1 MRSDVVLDA
10 GWTRLGRGVGL
21 ALAVALGRNI
31 AVYVLGQGSALMLF
45 FLFLLSEICAELGR
59 TKNACLWDFLSRGL
73 GWYLGVDVRGCGY
86 VWVSE
91 GEIPRMGSPWAWGKI
106 GECVGVRV
114 GCRERK
120 TASELCAVVRGG
132 GRTRR
137 RLLSLQKGESIY
149 LARSLGGFV
158 VLVQAQGL
166 FFFIPFLARLARL
179 AQFFF
184 FWWGD
189 MESGEY
195 SRSWMPRPSP
205 HAVTS

>member
-1 MRSDVVLDA
+1 
-10 GWTRLGRGVGL
+10 
-21 ALAVALGRNI
+21 VALGRNI

-73 GWYLGVDVRGCGY
+73 GWYLGVDVRGCGC

-120 TASELCAVVRGG
+120 TASELCAVVVRGRRG
-132 GRTRR
+132 SRRT
-137 RLLSLQKGESIY
+137 RLLSLQKGESIN

-166 FFFIPFLARLARL
+166 FFFSSFLFSLARSSRTL
-179 AQFFF
+179 FF

-189 MESGEY
+189 MRKVGNI
-195 SRSWMPRPSP
+195 RDHGCP
-205 HAVTS
+205 A

>member
-1 MRSDVVLDA
+1 MRAS
-10 GWTRLGRGVGL
+10 GTSSLG
-21 ALAVALGRNI
+21 
-31 AVYVLGQGSALMLF
+31 
-45 FLFLLSEICAELGR
+45 
-59 TKNACLWDFLSRGL
+59 GL
-73 GWYLGVDVRGCGY
+73 GWYLGVDVRGCGC

-132 GRTRR
+132 RRTRR

-184 FWWGD
+184 FLVGRHGKWGIFAI
-189 MESGEY
+189 MEAPGLV
-195 SRSWMPRPSP
+195 RMR
-205 HAVTS
+205 